1 MKRDTISPLFKENP
15 DMSIS
20 LLDFN
25 DKVEKLKDRLVCY
38 FNIPNYWKTLREIN
52 LLLDDINDLP
62 LSHGLRFIRT
72 GSSYPWEQPKG
83 EYVNL
88 STLLQRLSSDVEK
101 YLDETEKLLSQ
112 CHQLTVQQLIRLQR
126 SFRERYYSP
135 EGSGFADAKT
145 RFEQRN
151 ILSNSSLNDIF
162 WGKDVIDIQRLI
174 EDNNLCRFIVLTFRR
189 DVEDTL

>member
-1 MKRDTISPLFKENP
+1 MMKRDTISPLFKENP

-25 DKVEKLKDRLVCY
+25 DKVEKLKDRLRQLQKYDRLVCY
-38 FNIPNYWKTLREIN
+38 FNIPNYWKKLREIN

-112 CHQLTVQQLIRLQR
+112 CHQLTVQQLIRFQL

-135 EGSGFADAKT
+135 EGSGFADAKN
-145 RFEQRN
+145 RFEQR
-151 ILSNSSLNDIF
+151 
-162 WGKDVIDIQRLI
+162 KY
-174 EDNNLCRFIVLTFRR
+174 
-189 DVEDTL
+189 TL